1 MKATKFIVITMMFA
15 FLLTSVVFADTLQ
28 NGSKGMEVKKL
39 QQQLKSLGYFK
50 GEITGYFGSVTEVA
64 VKSFQ
69 KKSGISVDG
78 IVGSSTYKKVFEQS
92 KLIAMQTEREKIIKI
107 QQNLIKLG
115 LYNGKADGINGSGT
129 TAAIKQF
136 QAANQLEASG
146 SLDAA
151 TEKAILSDKGLT
163 IASRGNINRQSN
175 IAPSKD
181 DTQPDLTDE
190 IVNED
195 LQDDT
200 GSELDKNGTT
210 DNSSKDSK
218 IEPGEYLDWWEIVR
232 DEFNIGTTAQVID
245 YRTGKTFNI
254 KRTYGTNHADAE
266 TLTKEDTAIMKEL
279 WGGKWSW
286 TRRPV
291 IIVLGERRIAASIA
305 AMPHA
310 GRDSAPA
317 GAIIKNRSVGYGTGS
332 NLDKI
337 KGNNMDGHFD
347 VHFLNSRT
355 HGTNRKDTGH
365 QNAIRE
371 AAGKL

>member
-232 DEFNIGTTAQVID
+232 DEF
-245 YRTGKTFNI
+245 
-254 KRTYGTNHADAE
+254 
-266 TLTKEDTAIMKEL
+266 
-279 WGGKWSW
+279 
-286 TRRPV
+286 
-291 IIVLGERRIAASIA
+291 
-305 AMPHA
+305 
-310 GRDSAPA
+310 
-317 GAIIKNRSVGYGTGS
+317 
-332 NLDKI
+332 
-337 KGNNMDGHFD
+337 
-347 VHFLNSRT
+347 
-355 HGTNRKDTGH
+355 
-365 QNAIRE
+365 
-371 AAGKL
+371 